1 MCPPNVAAKA
11 KDDGAIGGTGMSYL
25 TMKPSKEAVLGKE
38 NMHELSK
45 QDAMGG
51 RTLLQLG
58 FSFRAGSP

>member
-11 KDDGAIGGTGMSYL
+11 KGDGGIGGTGMYL